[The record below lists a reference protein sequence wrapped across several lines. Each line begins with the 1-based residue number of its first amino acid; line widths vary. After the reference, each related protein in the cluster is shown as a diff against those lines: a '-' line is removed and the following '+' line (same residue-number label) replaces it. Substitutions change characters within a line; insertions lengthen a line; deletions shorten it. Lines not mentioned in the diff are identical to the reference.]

1 MSALE
6 SLIQASLP
14 ELIEIRHDLHIHPEL
29 GFEET
34 RTSGIVQSRL
44 KALGVDF
51 VAGLARGT
59 GVLGFLPATT
69 KDPKNARTVALR
81 ADMDALP
88 VLEETGKPYASQ
100 TPGKMHACGHDGHTT
115 ILLGTAEA
123 LTKVERDQN
132 VLFVF
137 QPAEE
142 GGAGGDLLCK
152 EGALDG
158 RIIGQKADVIYGLH
172 GFPHGKL
179 GTVSTRVGSLMAS
192 ATEIEIDVVGKGTHA
207 AYPHLGIDTVV
218 VASHIIV
225 ALQSIVSRSV
235 DPLQSLVVTIGK
247 LHAGHAHNIIP
258 ERAQMRGTLR
268 ALSDEMAELGMRRVK
283 ETVENVAKAFGATA
297 TVKWTGHYPVVVNDA
312 DATERFRAI
321 ASRVIGDDN
330 VIYEEFPSM
339 GGEDFSFYG
348 KIVPACFYFLGLLP
362 DGQSTY
368 PNLHA
373 PTFDFNDDALPLGIR
388 LMSELAMR
396 G

>member
-6 SLIQASLP
+6 SIIQASLP
-14 ELIEIRHDLHIHPEL
+14 ELIEIRHDFHIHPEL

-34 RTSGIVQSRL
+34 RTSGKVQSRL
-44 KALGVDF
+44 KSLGIDF

-59 GVLGFLPATT
+59 GVLGYLPATT
-69 KDPKNARTVALR
+69 KDPKSARTVALR

-88 VLEETGKPYASQ
+88 VHEETGKPYASQ

-132 VLFVF
+132 VVLVF

-158 RIIGQKADVIYGLH
+158 RIIGQPVDVIYGLH
-172 GFPHGKL
+172 GFPTGRL
-179 GTVSTRVGSLMAS
+179 GTVSTRPGPLMAS

-207 AYPHLGIDTVV
+207 AYPHKGVDTVV

-225 ALQSIVSRSV
+225 ALQSIVARSV
-235 DPLQSLVVTIGK
+235 DPLQSLVITIGK

-268 ALSDEMAELGMRRVK
+268 ALSDEMATLGKRRVT
-283 ETVENVAKAFGATA
+283 ETVEHVAKAFGATA

-312 DATERFRAI
+312 DATARFQTI
-321 ASRVIGDDN
+321 AREIIGSEN
-330 VIYEEFPSM
+330 VLEEESPSM

-362 DGQSTY
+362 EGQTTY

-373 PTFDFNDDALPLGIR
+373 PTFDFNDDAIPTGIR
-388 LMSELAMR
+388 LMAELALK